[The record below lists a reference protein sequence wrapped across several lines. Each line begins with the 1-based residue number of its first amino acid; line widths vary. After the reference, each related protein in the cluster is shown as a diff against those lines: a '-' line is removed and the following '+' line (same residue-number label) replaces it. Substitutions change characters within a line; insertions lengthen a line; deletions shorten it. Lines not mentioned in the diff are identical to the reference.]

1 MPRYTLHRNPM
12 KVSGTVFTKAS
23 HSIGSVRAKGSGPLV
38 RVPFQRLVMAF
49 LLFICVPDEGLADM
63 DTACDQAALLAA
75 GETSVPLNVL
85 RAVTRN
91 ETGRKRN
98 GATEPWPW
106 TVNMEGEGFWFDTED
121 QARAFVFERFKTG
134 ARSFD
139 VGCFQINYKWH
150 GSAFNSIEEMFEPK
164 KNAIYAA
171 RFLESLFR
179 ETGNWLDAVGA
190 YHSRT
195 PKYAERYKRKY
206 QTILASLDP
215 PMHTR
220 TSQLKRRETPSRVN
234 SYPLLS
240 SRSAKTVMGSLV
252 PLGTGSGSATSLI
265 FPEG

>member
-1 MPRYTLHRNPM
+1 MIF
-12 KVSGTVFTKAS
+12 S
-23 HSIGSVRAKGSGPLV
+23 
-38 RVPFQRLVMAF
+38 
-49 LLFICVPDEGLADM
+49 LFICVPYESLADVE
-63 DTACDQAALLAA
+63 TACDQAAVTAA
-75 GETSVPLNVL
+75 GETSVPLSVL

-134 ARSFD
+134 ARNFD

-215 PMHTR
+215 PRQTT
-220 TSQLKRRETPSRVN
+220 TSQLERRETPLRVN

-240 SRSAKTVMGSLV
+240 SRSAKAVMGSLV
-252 PLGTGSGSATSLI
+252 PLGTGSGSTTSLI